1 MNPENIESSCGY
13 LLISVAVTE
22 RGVASKV
29 NTFSFDNVNFFFVS
43 VLLKECTWRIS
54 GR

>member
-29 NTFSFDNVNFFFVS
+29 NTFSFDDVNFFFFRS
-43 VLLKECTWRIS
+43 SKRMYLAN
-54 GR
+54 